1 MAQKNIT
8 NIIFMGLCISVILF
22 VTYYTYNIYIYNKYK
37 VERFADITSSSS
49 PPSSPPPSP
58 SSPSPAMDEEEKELL
73 DKIKSEYTI
82 FANFHNKLCTVWTY
96 ITQRAQKASEGN
108 DPNAPTEETLDEFI
122 SKEEQ
127 SNNIKLLH
135 CTNNYPIP
143 TEYDITTA
151 LDIIPETPDVY
162 ATTIAYSLQQIY
174 KIEQNSTASMAN
186 SPIKPNCPQVQQS
199 ADNVVIE
206 GFAAEGFA
214 AEGFAAEGFAAADSD
229 RLISATD
236 CKFTAD
242 NNLECRFS
250 LAADSSG
257 NLPASPAIIE
267 LRKKQEQQISNR
279 LVQFMTEEKT
289 LSNSLDLLIKKVNCL
304 KWVEDCFKKNLI
316 PDLTVCSST

>member
-1 MAQKNIT
+1 MVQKNIT
-8 NIIFMGLCISVILF
+8 NILFIGLCISVILF
-22 VTYYTYNIYIYNKYK
+22 VTYYTYNIYTYNKYR
-37 VERFADITSSSS
+37 VEQFADITSSSS
-49 PPSSPPPSP
+49 PSSSSSSLSPSSSP
-58 SSPSPAMDEEEKELL
+58 SSPSPTMDEEEKQLL

-82 FANFHNKLCTVWTY
+82 FANFHNKICTVWTY

-108 DPNAPTEETLDEFI
+108 DPKAPTEETLDEFI

-199 ADNVVIE
+199 ADNIVVE
-206 GFAAEGFA
+206 GFTAEGFTS
-214 AEGFAAEGFAAADSD
+214 EGFAAADSD
-229 RLISATD
+229 GLISATD

-279 LVQFMTEEKT
+279 LVQFIAQEKT
-289 LSNSLDLLIKKVNCL
+289 LSNSLDLLAKKVNCL